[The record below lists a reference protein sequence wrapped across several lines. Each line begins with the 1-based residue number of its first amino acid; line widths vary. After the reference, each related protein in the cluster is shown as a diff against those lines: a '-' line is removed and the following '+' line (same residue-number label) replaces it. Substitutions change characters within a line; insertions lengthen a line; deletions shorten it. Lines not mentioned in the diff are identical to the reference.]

1 MAVEEADMAYF
12 GFGLW
17 TPARA
22 RVTMGWG
29 CGSGA
34 GEDADTG
41 ELAPGD
47 VAVVEVVAGGA
58 GVRDAAGV
66 PYVAGAGRED
76 RPRVG

>member
-34 GEDADTG
+34 GEDADTS

-47 VAVVEVVAGGA
+47 VAVVEVVAGSA
-58 GVRDAAGV
+58 GVCDAVGI
-66 PYVAGAGRED
+66 PCDRGAVRED
-76 RPRVG
+76 RP